1 METPMRPK
9 TKRAPLIVRIIAGI
23 DIIIM
28 AFFVLLGIN
37 RIIETHTFFELL
49 ASLQATDP
57 TAYSAII
64 YFLSL
69 VGFTLPM
76 FAFGLYLTGSI
87 TIIVSIIG
95 IILAYGTA
103 TKKKWAVPLGV
114 GVSIIAIIGGIVSYG
129 LNFLTPFEAFGPL
142 IIILDSLS
150 LLFGILAVNVFF
162 VGAFMIWQL
171 NEQPYQTIHIG
182 RFILVWNLNAIC
194 LLVTAIF
201 YNGVVIESLLTDNF
215 LTALGTVYIAVGIV
229 AVLNVVIRPIFIRIA
244 SLIARW
250 WLGFAISFVLMFII
264 NGVIFMLLSIFMP
277 GFFVVNI
284 QAAILAGL
292 IVAAFN
298 AIVVNIV
305 GLDDDSGYFTQ
316 YIAKQ
321 IQKDIKSEEI
331 PQTPGVIALEIDGLS
346 YPVLQEALKREYMPT
361 VQYLIDRGSHELTG
375 YDCGIPSMT
384 SSCQAGI
391 MYGNNEDIPAFRWYI
406 KDEDRMMTSNKHQDA
421 KFIDSRASDGK
432 GLLRNGGASISNLTS
447 GDASYSFFTMATLT
461 DKDLESGKRRS
472 KDIYYYLLN
481 PYAMNRSVLYTIW
494 DLLVEIGQI
503 IKQTITRRKPRMN
516 RLHKFYPGTRAA
528 TNVFMRDISTA
539 MVIQNIARGVP
550 GVYTTYLGYD
560 EIAHHSGPMT
570 SDALKALKGLDKQI
584 RRVLH
589 AIKHIAPRSYRLFIL
604 SDHGQSAG
612 WTFKQR
618 YDISIKDFIES
629 LLEGKLSV
637 GEIEAIDAHIGYVG
651 GLAEDLNAGQKEVEG
666 EKGENALRH
675 FYRQKS
681 KTEDDGSEA
690 DVTKDDVVVCASG
703 NLAQIYFKTQ
713 KERLTFQD
721 FEQQF
726 PGFISKIVAHEG
738 VGFALVTDANRG
750 PIALGKE
757 GVVELRTGEVE
768 GTNPLIPYAK
778 PKVRAKQLLRLAEFP
793 SAGDITLISPV
804 YPDGSVAAYEE
815 LIGNH
820 GGVGGYQTHAILLH
834 PKEIKVDS
842 DKIINSEEIYHILN
856 KGRSEN

>member
-1 METPMRPK
+1 MKLK

-28 AFFVLLGIN
+28 ILFVLVGIN
-37 RIIETHTFFELL
+37 RFIDTHAFFGLL
-49 ASLQATDP
+49 ASLQVTDP
-57 TAYSAII
+57 TAYAAVVL
-64 YFLSL
+64 FLSL
-69 VGFTLPM
+69 VGLTVPM
-76 FAFGLYLTGSI
+76 FAFGLYLTGAI

-103 TKKKWAVPLGV
+103 TKKTWAVPLGV
-114 GVSIIAIIGGIVSYG
+114 GVSIIAIIGGIISYG
-129 LNFLTPFEAFGPL
+129 LNFLAPFEALGP
-142 IIILDSLS
+142 IIILLDSLS

-171 NEQPYQTIHIG
+171 NEQPYQTMHIG

-201 YNGVVIESLLTDNF
+201 YNGIVVEGLLTDN
-215 LTALGTVYIAVGIV
+215 LLAALGTVYIAVAVI
-229 AVLNVVIRPIFIRIA
+229 AVLNVVIRPIFIKIA
-244 SLIARW
+244 SLVARW
-250 WLGFAISFVLMFII
+250 WLGFAISFVLMFLI
-264 NGVIFMLLSIFMP
+264 NGIIFMLLSIFMP
-277 GFFVVNI
+277 GFFVINI
-284 QAAILAGL
+284 AAAILAGL

-305 GLDDDSGYFTQ
+305 GLDDDSGYFTH
-316 YIAKQ
+316 YIARQ
-321 IQKDIKSEEI
+321 IQKDIKAEEI
-331 PQTPGVIALEIDGLS
+331 PQTPGVVALEIDGLS

-361 VQYLIDRGSHELTG
+361 IQYLIDQGSHELKG

-406 KDEDRMMTSNKHQDA
+406 KSEDRMMTSNKHRDA
-421 KFIDSRASDGK
+421 KFIDTRASDGT
-432 GLLRNGGASISNLTS
+432 GILRKGGASISNLTS

-494 DLLVEIGQI
+494 DILVEIGQI

-516 RLHKFYPGTRAA
+516 RFHKFYPGTRAA
-528 TNVFMRDISTA
+528 TNIFMRDISTA
-539 MVIQNIARGVP
+539 MVIQNITRGVP
-550 GVYTTYLGYD
+550 GIYTTFLGYD

-570 SDALKALKGLDKQI
+570 TDALKALKGLDKQI

-589 AIKHIAPRSYRLFIL
+589 AINHIAPRPYHLFIL
-604 SDHGQSAG
+604 SDHGQSCG

-618 YDISIKDFIES
+618 YDTSIKDLIAN

-637 GEIEAIDAHIGYVG
+637 GEIEAIDAHVGYVG
-651 GLAEDLNAGQKEVEG
+651 GLVEDLNTGQEEVEG
-666 EKGENALRH
+666 KKGKNALRH

-681 KTEDDGSEA
+681 ETEDIVGEA
-690 DVTKDDVVVCASG
+690 DVTEDNVIVCASG

-713 KERLTFQD
+713 KERLTLQD

-726 PGFISKIVAHEG
+726 PGFISKLVAHEG
-738 VGFALVTDANRG
+738 VGFALIKDANRG

-757 GVVELRTGEVE
+757 GVVELRTGKIE
-768 GTNPLIPYAK
+768 GTNPLTPYDK
-778 PKVRAKQLLRLAEFP
+778 PNVRIKQLLRLAEFP

-834 PKEIKVDS
+834 PTEIKVDS
-842 DKIINSEEIYHILN
+842 DKITNSEEIYHILN
-856 KGRSEN
+856 QGRSET